1 MSVYVHHIETLV
13 PETFCRQDY
22 IRDRM
27 MDWTGNPRT
36 ARYIR
41 AVYDRSGIAKRHSV
55 LPDFQR
61 GVTPELFHED
71 APEPST
77 EERNR
82 CYIRHAREL
91 SVEVARRALA
101 GFSPAD
107 VTHVVTASCTGFYNP
122 GMDYDIVV
130 GLGLPATVE
139 RYHLGFM
146 GCYAAMPGL
155 RMAEQFCRANP
166 RAVVLVVCL
175 ELCTLHFQLRDN
187 PDNVLANAL
196 FADGAAAAVVS
207 ARPPTGLAPVLRL
220 GEFLPALALEGGGDM
235 AWDIGNHGFNI
246 VLSSYVPD
254 IIAGKIGPIIDQIL
268 GRSARQR
275 GEIDRWAIHP
285 GGKAILDKIER
296 SLLLEPD
303 QLQPSRDVLR
313 DYGNM
318 SSATILFVL
327 RRILDTLTPGHEE
340 QLCAMAFGPGL
351 TIETALLEAVPAAV
365 PAECELTPALA

>member
-1 MSVYVHHIETLV
+1 MSAYIHHIETLV

-27 MDWTGNPRT
+27 MEWSGNPRT

-61 GVTPELFHED
+61 GVPTELFHDD
-71 APEPST
+71 ALEPST
-77 EERNR
+77 AERNR
-82 CYIRHAREL
+82 CYIRYAREL
-91 SVEVARRALA
+91 SVEIARRALS

-130 GLGLPATVE
+130 GLGLPPTVE
-139 RYHLGFM
+139 RYNLGFM
-146 GCYAAMPGL
+146 GCYAAMPAL

-187 PDNVLANAL
+187 PDNILANAL
-196 FADGAAAAVVS
+196 FADGVAAAVVS
-207 ARPPTGLAPVLRL
+207 ARAPAGHAPVLRL
-220 GEFLPALALEGGGDM
+220 GEFLPALATEGGGDM
-235 AWDIGNHGFNI
+235 AWEVGNTGFNI

-254 IIAGKIGPIIDQIL
+254 IIAGSIGPIVDNIL
-268 GRSARQR
+268 ARRGRQR

-285 GGKAILDKIER
+285 GGKSILDKLER
-296 SLLLEPD
+296 CLLLEPS
-303 QLQPSRDVLR
+303 QLQQSRDVLR
-313 DYGNM
+313 DFGNM

-327 RRILDTLTPGHEE
+327 RRILDTLTPGHAE
-340 QLCAMAFGPGL
+340 QICAMAFGPGL
-351 TIETALLEAVPAAV
+351 TIETALLEAVPAAKPEPV
-365 PAECELTPALA
+365 LVEV